1 MHMLCFLLKCLL
13 VTSRS
18 VFPVSCLVLTR
29 TFPSSEPFIC
39 SSKQLLRNLKS
50 LKSDDSSDDHSGSVI
65 SGSISGSGTGS
76 AVAKSSKSGSGGSS
90 GSGSGTGSGSGSGS
104 GTGSGSGSDSG
115 TGSGSGSDS
124 DVSITGSSTILP
136 LFSLNY
142 FFDGRISFFSSALL
156 YYQSLRLVCQV
167 IEECQI
173 FQEWQWFWER
183 QRI

>member
-65 SGSISGSGTGS
+65 SGSGTGS
-76 AVAKSSKSGSGGSS
+76 AVAKSSKSGSGGS
-90 GSGSGTGSGSGSGS
+90 SGSGS

>member
-90 GSGSGTGSGSGSGS
+90 GSGSGTGSGSGS
-104 GTGSGSGSDSG
+104 DSG